1 MVMSHRMFVVL
12 SILFQV
18 LVVNAAGFAEVLLRD
33 VLLPRSPAGALIGD
47 AVGIFDG
54 SPIVQVR
61 ALPSAC
67 NYVYSAIGYCSS
79 VSPGWISAPTKTQA
93 TCLCYSSTSWIPS
106 VFDNSVSSCAQYVKT
121 VDPQD
126 YSVIANL
133 GGFCSSAGNVRGNN
147 IATSTRTPTSPTAA
161 STTAAPSS
169 LSPSPTI
176 TPGPTTARP
185 PLNAAPGCSTVSR
198 ILNSCSSLT
207 KGFTDLPARSQ
218 ASCLCYTS
226 STYAPGNFDDNVQ
239 TCASFVSTATPTA
252 YPVFSALQNFCG
264 DEGDFSA
271 GVVSGSASGSAR
283 QTTAVLSGAGISA
296 LNGGGGGPTDPG
308 ITTTVPPTTAPPP
321 NNGPVT
327 VTGGLPIPTVLG
339 SGAGREVSGWNN
351 IVLGIGSVAFSVFL
365 FL

>member
-1 MVMSHRMFVVL
+1 MMSHRMFVALPIL
-12 SILFQV
+12 SQV

-67 NYVYSAIGYCSS
+67 NYVYSAIDYCSS
-79 VSPGWISAPTKTQA
+79 VSPGWISAPEKTQA

-106 VFDNSVSSCAQYVKT
+106 VFDSSVSSCAQYVKT

-161 STTAAPSS
+161 STTTAPSS
-169 LSPSPTI
+169 LSPSPAI

-185 PLNAAPGCSTVSR
+185 PLSAAPGCSTVSR
-198 ILNSCSSLT
+198 ILGSCISLT
-207 KGFTDLPARSQ
+207 KGFTDLPAHSQ

-252 YPVFSALQNFCG
+252 YPVFSALQSFCG
-264 DEGDFSA
+264 DEGDVRG

-296 LNGGGGGPTDPG
+296 FNDGGGPTDPG
-308 ITTTVPPTTAPPP
+308 ATTTVASTPAPPP

-327 VTGGLPIPTVLG
+327 VTGGLPVPTVLG
-339 SGAGREVSGWNN
+339 SGAGREVSGLSNM
-351 IVLGIGSVAFSVFL
+351 VLGIGSVALSVFL